1 MIVCVENYS
10 GLFFLDTGGLLILFD
25 EASWST
31 NSTVVLHLNGI
42 CICSILTFS
51 KEGTELVKEL
61 REVGVLE

>member
-1 MIVCVENYS
+1 MVSEMDSAGRFILEA
-10 GLFFLDTGGLLILFD
+10 GGMLILFD

-61 REVGVLE
+61 REVGVLG